1 MRRETVNNLYNW
13 IDTLSDD
20 ELFKQEIENGATTKT
35 MWPVYKWIGIS
46 IVM

>member
-20 ELFKQEIENGATTKT
+20 ELFQAGKRKWATTKA
-35 MWPVYKWIGIS
+35 M
-46 IVM
+46 